1 MNIREAESW
10 IDGFQSFG
18 MQLGLERISLLM
30 NNLGNPQNHYNT
42 IHVSG
47 TNGKGSLCHLLSSIL
62 QESGY
67 RCGMYTSPHLL
78 QIFERFIINDIP
90 ISSEGF
96 ASITTEVKKGVDIL
110 IDQGIQ
116 PTYFEVCTAIAFLF
130 FYKKNIDYAI
140 IEVGL
145 GGRFDATNIIAP
157 LLSIITN
164 ISLEHQQV
172 LGQTIE
178 EITRE
183 KAGIIKDQVP
193 VITAAVSP
201 ALDII
206 KKEAREKKAP
216 LQLLT
221 QDDITVQAHDLSGQ
235 DLIITGQFQQYLIK
249 TSMIG
254 CYQQINIALAIRA
267 IEQLQMNG
275 VYIPQEAITKGIE
288 TTIVPGRLEQL
299 NQHPLVLVDGAHTI
313 EAMRSV
319 KNTIETIAPH
329 IRVIVVFGMLSDKK
343 IKEISTLVNEFADII
358 IVTKSSSKRTL
369 EPAEIMPYFETSQKT
384 MYQITSVE
392 EAIEKAL
399 SLVDDDDLVL
409 ITGSLSMVGDAKSFF
424 ESK

>member
-1 MNIREAESW
+1 M
-10 IDGFQSFG
+10 
-18 MQLGLERISLLM
+18 
-30 NNLGNPQNHYNT
+30 
-42 IHVSG
+42 
-47 TNGKGSLCHLLSSIL
+47 
-62 QESGY
+62 
-67 RCGMYTSPHLL
+67 
-78 QIFERFIINDIP
+78 
-90 ISSEGF
+90 
-96 ASITTEVKKGVDIL
+96 
-110 IDQGIQ
+110 
-116 PTYFEVCTAIAFLF
+116 
-130 FYKKNIDYAI
+130 
-140 IEVGL
+140 
-145 GGRFDATNIIAP
+145 
-157 LLSIITN
+157 
-164 ISLEHQQV
+164 